1 MIGQYIYNPLSPLF
15 PLMRPLSLLL
25 TVAQSQRGGAA
36 AAAAHSHL
44 TAACRS

>member
-1 MIGQYIYNPLSPLF
+1 MIGQFIYKPLSPLF

-25 TVAQSQRGGAA
+25 TVAQSQRGAA

>member
-1 MIGQYIYNPLSPLF
+1 MIGQFIYKPLSPLF

-25 TVAQSQRGGAA
+25 TVAQSQRGA